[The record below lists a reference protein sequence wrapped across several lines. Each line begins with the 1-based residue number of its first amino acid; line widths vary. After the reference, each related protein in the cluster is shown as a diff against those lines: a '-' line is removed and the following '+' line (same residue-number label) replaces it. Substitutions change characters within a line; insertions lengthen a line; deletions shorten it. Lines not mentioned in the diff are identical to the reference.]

1 MNSQVTDKKRI
12 ILLTALSVLLVCCVV
27 GIAVLAVPANAFA
40 ETKGKFTFTDN
51 SLSAGTI
58 NVAIA
63 DSPREDGMG
72 FGESF
77 DGYAATSVKF
87 LNGGSVAYTA
97 SSTWQVSYG
106 SAGVNE
112 VISEAQQSYV
122 IDVVELLEQGK
133 LTAGVTYTV
142 RCSATLYDNQG
153 MGMTGSD
160 GAMLT
165 ETDVIDE
172 DFSFTLQTVSDLPDD
187 PVKTGYTFTGW
198 YTDED
203 CTHKYTEDKIVGN
216 ITLYAGWRPNTYTV
230 VFDKNGGTGSMSNLA
245 MTYDVAKALT
255 SNSFSRAGYK
265 FKGWATSASGSV
277 KYTDGQ
283 SVRNLTATDKDTVR
297 LYAVWELVAYTVKFN
312 ANGGSGSMGN
322 QQHIVGQSLALTANT
337 FSRTGYTFKG
347 WATSSGGDV
356 VYTDGQSVKNIG
368 SAGSTVNLYAVWQI
382 NVLTVKYHAN
392 GGTGSLGD
400 QQINYNQ
407 SGNLT
412 SVGSNVVREYY
423 TFKGWATSAGGEV
436 VYADGAEIA
445 NNITADGD
453 GVLNLYAVWER
464 NKCVVTF
471 IVDGE
476 VYAYL
481 EVDAGTPTEDVF
493 GAAGISTLT
502 YKMEGNYPN

>member
-1 MNSQVTDKKRI
+1 MNSQVKDYKRI
-12 ILLTALSVLLVCCVV
+12 IFLATLSVLLVCCVV
-27 GIAVLAVPANAFA
+27 GILVLTVPKNAFA
-40 ETKGKFTFTDN
+40 QTKGKFTFTDN
-51 SLSAGTI
+51 SLTSGTI
-58 NVAIA
+58 NVSIA
-63 DSPREDGMG
+63 DSPREDGHG

-77 DGYAATSVKF
+77 SGYAATSVKIMT
-87 LNGGSVAYTA
+87 GGSTVYTA
-97 SSTWQVSYG
+97 NSTWNVSYG
-106 SAGVNE
+106 SAGANE
-112 VISEAQQSYV
+112 VLSEAQQSFV
-122 IDVVELLEQGK
+122 IDVVDLLEQGK

-153 MGMTGSD
+153 MGLTGSD
-160 GAMLT
+160 GAMLV
-165 ETDVIDE
+165 ETDIIDE
-172 DFSFTLQTVSDLPDD
+172 DFTFTLQTVSELPDD

-198 YTDED
+198 YTDEN

-283 SVRNLTATDKDTVR
+283 SVKNLTATDNSTVR
-297 LYAVWELVAYTVKFN
+297 LYAVWELVAYTVKYN
-312 ANGGSGSMGN
+312 ANGGTGSMSN

-347 WATSSGGDV
+347 WATSAGGGV
-356 VYTDGQSVKNIG
+356 VYTDGQSVQNIG
-368 SAGSTVNLYAVWQI
+368 NAGSTVNLYAVWQI

-392 GGTGSLGD
+392 DGTGSIAD
-400 QQINYNQ
+400 QKVNYNQ
-407 SGNLT
+407 TVSLT
-412 SVGSNVVREYY
+412 SIGDNIVREYY
-423 TFKGWATSAGGEV
+423 TFKGWATSAGGDV
-436 VYADGAEIA
+436 VYVDGAEIT
-445 NNITADGD
+445 NDITTGAD

-493 GAAGISTLT
+493 GATGVSTVL
-502 YKMEGNYPN
+502 YKLDGNYPN

>member
-12 ILLTALSVLLVCCVV
+12 ILLSAFSVLLVCCVV

-51 SLSAGTI
+51 SLTDGTLS
-58 NVAIA
+58 VTIA
-63 DSPREDGMG
+63 DSTWDDA
-72 FGESF
+72 FGGQLS
-77 DGYAATSVKF
+77 GYAATSVK
-87 LNGGSVAYTA
+87 LMDGSQTVYSVESVWEK
-97 SSTWQVSYG
+97 SSDGMGFDVIDSY
-106 SAGVNE
+106 AK
-112 VISEAQQSYV
+112 QSYT
-122 IDVVELLEQGK
+122 IDVVDLLEQGK
-133 LTAGVTYTV
+133 LSGDVTYTV
-142 RCSATLYDNQG
+142 RCTATTYDNGG
-153 MGMTGSD
+153 MG
-160 GAMLT
+160 
-165 ETDVIDE
+165 TDMPFYAESEQISA
-172 DFSFTLQTVSDLPDD
+172 DFSFKLQTVSELPE
-187 PVKTGYTFTGW
+187 PPTKTGYTFTGW

-283 SVRNLTATDKDTVR
+283 SVRNLTATDKDTVH

-407 SGNLT
+407 SGSLT
-412 SVGSNVVREYY
+412 PVGSNVVREYY

-436 VYADGAEIA
+436 VYADGAEIT

-493 GAAGISTLT
+493 GAAGISTVV
-502 YKMEGNYPN
+502 YKAEGNYPN

>member
-12 ILLTALSVLLVCCVV
+12 ILLAALSVLLVCCVV
-27 GIAVLAVPANAFA
+27 GIAVLAVPASAFA

-58 NVAIA
+58 NVTIA
-63 DSPREDGMG
+63 DSTWDDA
-72 FGESF
+72 FGGQLS
-77 DGYAATSVKF
+77 GYAATSVK
-87 LNGGSVAYTA
+87 LMDGSQTVYSVESAWEK
-97 SSTWQVSYG
+97 SSDDMGFDVIDSY
-106 SAGVNE
+106 AK
-112 VISEAQQSYV
+112 QSYT
-122 IDVVELLEQGK
+122 IDVVDLLEQGK
-133 LTAGVTYTV
+133 LSGDVTYTV
-142 RCSATLYDNQG
+142 RCTATTYDNIG
-153 MGMTGSD
+153 MG
-160 GAMLT
+160 
-165 ETDVIDE
+165 TDMPFYLESEQISA
-172 DFSFTLQTVSDLPDD
+172 DFSFKLQTVSELPE
-187 PVKTGYTFTGW
+187 PPTKTGYTFTGW
-198 YTDED
+198 YTDEE
-203 CTHKYTEDKIVGN
+203 CQIPFEEDVIVGN
-216 ITLYAGWRPNTYTV
+216 VTLYAGFRPNTYTV

-255 SNSFSRAGYK
+255 SNGFSRAGYT

-283 SVRNLTATDKDTVR
+283 SVRNLSATDKDTVR

-407 SGNLT
+407 SGSLT
-412 SVGSNVVREYY
+412 PVGSNVVREYY

-436 VYADGAEIA
+436 VYADGAEIT

-493 GAAGISTLT
+493 GAAGISTLA